1 MTKKNKIYFSLGF
14 LALII
19 LVFKTSKKIMQKFNV
34 KSFLD
39 FVTPDLTIIGNRIG
53 VPAKF
58 LIAQA
63 SLETGF
69 GKSSLFTK
77 YYNIGGIKAVKN
89 QPFVTMYT
97 YEYVNGIKERK
108 PQNFAVY
115 PDLKTGLEAYAKVFQ
130 NKYFKKYL
138 NKTTDPKEYAKL
150 LQSGSIKYATDI
162 NYVSKINKI
171 IDLYLA

>member
-1 MTKKNKIYFSLGF
+1 MTKQNKIKIALLIIGF
-14 LALII
+14 LY
-19 LVFKTSKKIMQKFNV
+19 LVKKTGKKIMQKFNV

-39 FVTPDLTIIGNRIG
+39 FITPDLTIIGNRIG

-77 YYNIGGIKAVKN
+77 YFNIGGIKAVKN

-115 PDLKTGLEAYAKVFQ
+115 PDLKTGLEAYSKVFQ
-130 NKYFKKYL
+130 NRYFKKYL

-162 NYVSKINKI
+162 NYISKINKI
-171 IDLYLA
+171 IDIYLA